1 VAGQRDARG
10 HRVHR
15 EGGQRQ
21 VLGHEGVDLG
31 LRPDPLRRRGAAGLW
46 SLALRPLMGGP
57 LTLMRGSLTR
67 WAFGRQ
73 GTGCTHVPSSR
84 LPVAHTA
91 PPLGTNPPE
100 LEGRVR
106 ASA

>member
-1 VAGQRDARG
+1 MR
-10 HRVHR
+10 
-15 EGGQRQ
+15 
-21 VLGHEGVDLG
+21 
-31 LRPDPLRRRGAAGLW
+31 
-46 SLALRPLMGGP
+46 GP
-57 LTLMRGSLTR
+57 LTLVTGSLTLVTGSLTLVTGSLTLVTGSLTLVTGSLTR